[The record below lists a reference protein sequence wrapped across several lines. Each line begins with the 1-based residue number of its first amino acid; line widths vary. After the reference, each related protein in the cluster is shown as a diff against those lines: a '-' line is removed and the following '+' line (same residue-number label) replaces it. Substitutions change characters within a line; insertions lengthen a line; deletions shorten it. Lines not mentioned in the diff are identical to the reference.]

1 MAGLLAARVLA
12 DYFETVTIVERD
24 YLPATC
30 QPRRGVPQ
38 SYQVH
43 VLLVQ
48 GQRILEQLFPGLEA
62 ELTAAGAATID
73 WTSDCA
79 MFGFGGWEPRFKSG
93 LITRTCSR
101 NFLEW
106 SVRNRL
112 AAYSNIRFQENSQ
125 VVGLLSN
132 PDQTRVTGVRVH
144 PNYRAQER
152 SVAETALT
160 ANLVVDA
167 SGRNSQ
173 ASQWLEALGYPVLQ
187 ETVINSFVGYASRWY
202 QRSDISIADADA
214 DGQSLLVWSK
224 PPNSSRAGMLYPIEG
239 ERCIVTL
246 TGVGRDYPPT
256 DEAGFLEFARSL
268 RTPSLYEAIKNAQ
281 PLSPIYS
288 YRRTEN
294 RLRHYERL
302 SRYPEGFVAL
312 GDAACAFNPIYGQG
326 MTVAAMGAVALA
338 QCLAEQN
345 QQGNELA
352 GLTRRFHQQ
361 LAKVNGIAWMMAT
374 SEDLRWSTTEGSQPS
389 IINRLMQWY
398 IDRVRSVTINNP
410 KALEAFL
417 EVLHLVKPPTT
428 LFQPNILASVLKQL
442 IRDIGSRAASKSVLL
457 SQKSMESIQ

>member
-1 MAGLLAARVLA
+1 MAGLLAARVLV
-12 DYFETVTIVERD
+12 DCFETVTIVEKD
-24 YLPATC
+24 YLPTTC

-38 SYQVH
+38 SWQVH

-73 WTSDCA
+73 WTLDCA

-101 NFLEW
+101 NLLEW
-106 SVRNRL
+106 SIRHRL
-112 AAYSNIRFQENSQ
+112 AAYSNIRFIENSQ

-144 PNYRAQER
+144 PNYPVQGR

-167 SGRNSQ
+167 SGRTSE
-173 ASQWLEALGYPVLQ
+173 ASQWLEALGYPVPQ
-187 ETVINSFVGYASRWY
+187 ETVINAFVGYASRWY
-202 QRSDISIADADA
+202 QRSDISVA
-214 DGQSLLVWSK
+214 DGQSLLVWPK
-224 PPNSSRAGMLYPIEG
+224 PPNSSRAGILYPIEG

-256 DEAGFLEFARSL
+256 DEAGFLEFTRSL

-312 GDAACAFNPIYGQG
+312 GDAACAFNPVYGQG

-338 QCLAEQN
+338 QCLVEQN
-345 QQGNELA
+345 QPGNELA
-352 GLTRRFHQQ
+352 SLTRRFHKQ
-361 LAKVNGIAWMMAT
+361 LAKVNAIAWMMAT
-374 SEDLRWSTTEGSQPS
+374 NEDLRWSTTEGSQTS

-428 LFQPNILASVLKQL
+428 LFQPHILVSVLNQL
-442 IRDIGSRAASKSVLL
+442 VKGIGSRAAPNAVLL
-457 SQKSMESIQ
+457 NQRSMDQLNN